1 MSSAAPRVSD
11 LLLLAAAL
19 VWGTSY
25 GVTKTAVAVYPVL
38 GFLAI
43 RFCLTALLLAPAWR
57 GVGLALALKTLRA
70 GLPLGLMLLGIFI
83 AETYG
88 VALTTASNAAFLIS
102 TCVVLTPIVE
112 WGVIGTR
119 PSWRT
124 IAAAMIAL
132 LGALLIAAGARLSF
146 NAGDWLI
153 LLAALLRAG
162 MVSFTKRL
170 TRDPAISSLVLTA
183 VQTGTVGLGCLLI
196 GMFAVPGG
204 LTLPPMT
211 PQFWG
216 ATLYLV
222 LFCTI
227 FAFFAQ
233 NYAIRQSSPT
243 RAALLMG
250 TEPVF
255 GALFATIWLAESLTP
270 SAWIGGVLIVAA
282 SFLGVMAPRRVNR
295 AQLTPPAVT
304 SEVAGEV

>member
-1 MSSAAPRVSD
+1 MLPAALRIGD
-11 LLLLAAAL
+11 LLLLAVAV

-25 GVTKTAVAVYPVL
+25 GVTKMAVASYPVL

-43 RFCLTALLLAPAWR
+43 RFCITSVLLAPAWR
-57 GVGLALALKTLRA
+57 KLTPAMALATLRA
-70 GLPLGLMLLGIFI
+70 GLPLGAILLAIFV

-88 VALTTASNAAFLIS
+88 VALTLASNAAFLIS

-112 WGVIGTR
+112 WAVLGTR
-119 PSWRT
+119 PTPRT
-124 IAAAMIAL
+124 IVAVLMAL
-132 LGALLIAAGARLSF
+132 CGAFLIAGASHIAF

-162 MVSFTKRL
+162 MVTFTKRL
-170 TRDPAISSLVLTA
+170 TRDPAIPSLALTG

-196 GMFAVPGG
+196 GVFAVPGG
-204 LTLPPMT
+204 LPLPPAT

-216 ATLYLV
+216 ETLYLV

-233 NYAIRQSSPT
+233 NYAVRQSSPT

-255 GALFATIWLAESLTP
+255 GALFATIWLGESLTP
-270 SAWIGGVLIVAA
+270 AAWVGGAMIVAA
-282 SFLGVMAPRRVNR
+282 SFLGVMAPRR
-295 AQLTPPAVT
+295 AISAPTQPLAAAELT
-304 SEVAGEV
+304 GEV